1 MLIDRASQCRGLQ
14 HGRSA
19 NLEEAALR
27 PVQRK
32 KKERI
37 ASPYIEAHLNVTKKD
52 AIQNLNH
59 VLFHSVTHSILS
71 PVEFFIHGAN

>member
-1 MLIDRASQCRGLQ
+1 MVIDRASQCRGLQ

-32 KKERI
+32 KKERV
-37 ASPYIEAHLNVTKKD
+37 AR
-52 AIQNLNH
+52 NLAP
-59 VLFHSVTHSILS
+59 ILK
-71 PVEFFIHGAN
+71 PT

>member
-1 MLIDRASQCRGLQ
+1 MVIDRASQCRGLQ

-32 KKERI
+32 KKERV
-37 ASPYIEAHLNVTKKD
+37 ARKPLY
-52 AIQNLNH
+52 
-59 VLFHSVTHSILS
+59 
-71 PVEFFIHGAN
+71 